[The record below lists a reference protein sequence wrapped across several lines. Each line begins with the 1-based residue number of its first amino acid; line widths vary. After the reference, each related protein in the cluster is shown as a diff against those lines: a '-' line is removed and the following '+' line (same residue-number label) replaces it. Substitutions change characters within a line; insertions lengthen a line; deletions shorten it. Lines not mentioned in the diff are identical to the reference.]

1 MLCAVTAGVIR
12 QKRQSQR
19 QSGNIRPKSFDNT
32 ASPEGRISTIT
43 MMPSQDGFSTTGD
56 NLLQP
61 PDKANGSTRT
71 RQRQSSPAR
80 KLGMTRKQ
88 KDRRDFKDDE
98 NPDAKEKRHKA
109 QELKP
114 LYKELLYTITHK
126 LGKPS
131 SPEVFTDN
139 QLFQYIREAFCMTDD
154 EHQNLTEK
162 VQTTE
167 PPVYCLMATVK
178 EAKGILGKDIS
189 GFSDPYCLLTIL
201 VVEKESRHQGGKP
214 KPSKAVVKDAVS
226 DEVVYTTDTKKQTLN
241 PIWNQSFVMKF
252 EDTSRS
258 SFHLEMWDKDEEVSL
273 AQKLEEIRTNF
284 QGLRRM
290 IKDAKKEKGQ
300 DDFLGSIVL
309 KLKDLHCTEDSWYIL
324 EPRTETYPDRGHCH
338 LQLKFI
344 HKERDGTLSA
354 GRSAY
359 VNYCGM
365 LQQFVQSHISKQQG
379 SGPWKGDLCGEG
391 QTLLELYATQND
403 LSPFLQD
410 LAKWVAYSKL
420 YQSLE
425 VHSSV
430 LLQQLTSIEYHWHQQ
445 ELPYQQKQELGDSL
459 HGFLQYGLCLVAKYR
474 DIFPPTQ
481 DATGRLHTL
490 LRILCQI
497 CKTRAFQKLN
507 PAQFDL
513 HHEVNEAVHTG
524 TQEWFT
530 IKKGLHQP
538 MTKDLTDTVGA
549 LSRLIGEVQEDIKHN
564 KDSWNRVFVSAVQ
577 VDVFT
582 IVYQK
587 LDSLLA
593 EEVRHTL
600 SLVEGEM
607 DQSLANSLFPLYLSL
622 QAIHKDKAF
631 LQKRGKPLE
640 LTNFH
645 EGFREALPYWLNKA
659 FSTTQDR
666 VERAV
671 QLDQLQPLQSGAVP
685 IKHSSSAVDLVAC
698 VQPICQLWEQLS
710 WPDPEEAFMLMVKIT
725 EDVCKIVVNY
735 CRILKK
741 RVRELSEN
749 SDHGSAVNM
758 LCVVVN
764 DLEHLRSVLTRL
776 PQQLNWPGLRE
787 RTLHVIGDSQFH
799 NVLPS
804 QLQHTQGVLNREIR
818 SALETVGQKLNSDIE
833 TYVRS
838 MSTRRRLP
846 SKSTEDAV
854 VPLMKYMEKELQYMN
869 ENLVQESFNSLLTPL
884 WINSLRTIYQVA
896 TQPRQE
902 DGLMVFCQRLKYTLL
917 CLEQCFHAE
926 GNGLPIETL
935 HTDDYKILKAHL
947 THNSLNSQQLI
958 EKFLERKVWEQ
969 KVYSGEKY
977 GAVTILASYRRSDHR
992 LRLEILNAAN
1002 LIPMD
1007 SNGFSDP
1014 FVQLCLEPHH
1024 VFPEVE
1030 VRSTQIKNCDL
1041 NPLFDEAFEF
1051 MVSVEQCQ
1059 AAGACLVV
1067 SVFDYDKLRTDDF
1080 EGEAFLALKAVPG
1093 VGGETGDKQGY
1104 QPDPSPAQIRL
1115 PLMHPKPNDDSIL
1128 KLLETRKGE
1137 REAQVFVKKR
1147 RQKEKQSQEGKQP

>member
-1 MLCAVTAGVIR
+1 
-12 QKRQSQR
+12 
-19 QSGNIRPKSFDNT
+19 
-32 ASPEGRISTIT
+32 
-43 MMPSQDGFSTTGD
+43 MMPSQDGLSTIGD

-61 PDKANGSTRT
+61 PDQAST
-71 RQRQSSPAR
+71 
-80 KLGMTRKQ
+80 KLCRVKMGMYFQ
-88 KDRRDFKDDE
+88 DFKENE
-98 NPDAKEKRHKA
+98 NPEEKEKRHKE

-114 LYKELLYTITHK
+114 LYKEMLYTIIHK
-126 LGKPS
+126 LGKPAS
-131 SPEVFTDN
+131 AEVFTDN
-139 QLFQYIREAFCMTDD
+139 QLHQYIREAFSMAED
-154 EHQNLTEK
+154 EHQSLTER
-162 VQTTE
+162 VQNTE

-201 VVEKESRHQGGKP
+201 EDEKESKTRRSRSKP
-214 KPSKAVVKDAVS
+214 RKAVVKDAVS
-226 DEVVYTTDTKKQTLN
+226 DEEVYTTETKKQTLN
-241 PIWNQSFVMKF
+241 PIWNQTFVLCVK
-252 EDTSRS
+252 E
-258 SFHLEMWDKDEEVSL
+258 HLDRDEEVSL

-284 QGLRRM
+284 HGLRRM
-290 IKDAKKEKGQ
+290 IKDAKKLKGQ
-300 DDFLGSIVL
+300 DDFLGNIVL
-309 KLKDLHCTEDSWYIL
+309 RLKDLHCTEDNWYVL
-324 EPRTETYPDRGHCH
+324 EPRTETYPDRGQCH
-338 LQLKFI
+338 LQLKFT

-359 VNYCGM
+359 VNYCGI

-425 VHSSV
+425 VDSSL

-481 DATGRLHTL
+481 DANPRLHTL
-490 LRILCQI
+490 LRILSQI

-513 HHEVNEAVHTG
+513 HDEVNDAVHCG
-524 TQEWFT
+524 TQEWFS

-538 MTKDLTDTVGA
+538 MTKDMTETVSA

-593 EEVRHTL
+593 GEVRDTL
-600 SLVEGEM
+600 NQLEGKME
-607 DQSLANSLFPLYLSL
+607 QSLANGLFPLYLSL

-631 LQKRGKPLE
+631 LQKSVKLLE

-671 QLDQLQPLQSGAVP
+671 QVDQLQPLQSGMVP

-710 WPDPEEAFMLMVKIT
+710 WPDPEEAFMLMVKLT

-735 CRILKK
+735 CRILKE

-749 SDHGSAVNM
+749 SDHSSAVNK

-776 PQQLNWPGLRE
+776 PQQLNWAALRE
-787 RTLHVIGDSQFH
+787 RTRHVIGDPQFH

-804 QLQHTQGVLNREIR
+804 QLQHAQGVLSREIR
-818 SALETVGQKLNSDIE
+818 SALETVGRKLNSDIE

-854 VPLMKYMEKELQYMN
+854 VPLMKYLEKELQYMN
-869 ENLVQESFNSLLTPL
+869 ENLVQENFNSLLTPL
-884 WINSLRTIYQVA
+884 WTNSIRTLYQVA
-896 TQPRQE
+896 TQQKQE
-902 DGLMVFCQRLKYTLL
+902 GGLMVFCQRLQYTLQ
-917 CLEQCFHAE
+917 CLEQCFYAE
-926 GNGLPIETL
+926 GNGLPLETL
-935 HTDDYKILKAHL
+935 HTDDYKTLKSHL
-947 THNSLNSQQLI
+947 THNSLNCQQLI
-958 EKFLERKVWEQ
+958 EKFLDRKVWEQ

-977 GAVTILASYRRSDHR
+977 GAVTLIASYRRSDLR
-992 LRLEILNAAN
+992 LRVEVLNAAN
-1002 LIPMD
+1002 LLPMD
-1007 SNGFSDP
+1007 SNGSSDP
-1014 FVQLCLEPHH
+1014 FVQLCLEPRH

-1030 VRSTQIKNCDL
+1030 PRTTQIKNCDL

-1067 SVFDYDKLRTDDF
+1067 TVLDYDTLRTDDF
-1080 EGEAFLALKAVPG
+1080 EGEAFLALRAVPG
-1093 VGGETGDKQGY
+1093 VGGGPGH

-1115 PLMHPKPNDDSIL
+1115 PLTHPKPNDDSIL
-1128 KLLETRKGE
+1128 KLLESRRGE

-1147 RQKEKQSQEGKQP
+1147 RQREKQSQEEKQ